1 MNMPQEYVTQ
11 ATCTEMS
18 LLNRKGITCVGMG
31 AGDRKSSPNL
41 SGAYVEVADLER
53 SVELYRRIIERVCL

>member
-1 MNMPQEYVTQ
+1 
-11 ATCTEMS
+11 MS